1 MQLVVDANI
10 LFAALIKDSKTIEL
24 LFSDFAMF
32 FAPEFILEE
41 FQKHRDE
48 ILQKTS
54 RSPEEF
60 DSVFEILKEVIIVVP
75 KEDYEGMLPA
85 ADKIAPDPKDAP
97 YLALAL
103 KLNIPIWSN
112 DKRLKTQNEV
122 NVYSTKELLG

>member
-1 MQLVVDANI
+1 MQFVVDANI

-41 FQKHRDE
+41 FHKHKDE
-48 ILQKTS
+48 ILQKTN

-60 DSVFEILKEVIIVVP
+60 DSIFEILKEIIIVVP
-75 KEDYEGMLPA
+75 EEEYEDMIPA
-85 ADKIAPDPKDAP
+85 AEKIAPDAGDIP
-97 YLALAL
+97 YFALAL

-112 DKRLKTQNEV
+112 DKRLKAQSHV
-122 NVYSTKELLG
+122 NVYSTKELL